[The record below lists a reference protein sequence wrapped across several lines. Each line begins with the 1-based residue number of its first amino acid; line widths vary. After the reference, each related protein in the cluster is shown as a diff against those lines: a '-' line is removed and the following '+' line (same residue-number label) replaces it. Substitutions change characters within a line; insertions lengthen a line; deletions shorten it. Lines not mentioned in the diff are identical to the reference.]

1 MLDTW
6 DVAHNISSSSFASYT
21 PTSVAT
27 IHSISDFS
35 RPLNV
40 KINEGIVKG
49 CEGLYVW
56 KIICRSCDKYSW
68 RYTRNFVSL
77 STISLSSA
85 IASFEKRLLS
95 GLYIDK
101 FSKTETSFF
110 VSQAMEICFVEVY
123 YVVYDIQFC
132 FFFLSV
138 GVDIQSV
145 LPSKFETRNCLS
157 RSSLSCDNTWLDHR
171 SV

>member
-6 DVAHNISSSSFASYT
+6 DVAHNISSSSFPTYT

-56 KIICRSCDKYSW
+56 KLICRSWNKYSW

-85 IASFEKRLLS
+85 IASFQKRLQS
-95 GLYIDK
+95 GLYTNKSSELRHLLCLSARPWK
-101 FSKTETSFF
+101 F
-110 VSQAMEICFVEVY
+110 VLFVEVY
-123 YVVYDIQFC
+123 YVFTISNFV
-132 FFFLSV
+132 FFFRW
-138 GVDIQSV
+138 
-145 LPSKFETRNCLS
+145 E
-157 RSSLSCDNTWLDHR
+157 
-171 SV
+171 

>member
-6 DVAHNISSSSFASYT
+6 DVAHNISSSSFPTYT
-21 PTSVAT
+21 PRSVAT

-85 IASFEKRLLS
+85 IASFQKRLLS
-95 GLYIDK
+95 GLYINKSSELRHLLSLSARPWK
-101 FSKTETSFF
+101 F
-110 VSQAMEICFVEVY
+110 VLFVEVY
-123 YVVYDIQFC
+123 YVVYDIH
-132 FFFLSV
+132 FFSFRW
-138 GVDIQSV
+138 
-145 LPSKFETRNCLS
+145 E
-157 RSSLSCDNTWLDHR
+157 
-171 SV
+171 